1 MTIGERIKDLRKKND
16 MTQEKL
22 ADFLC
27 VSYQAVSK
35 WECGLSSPDLSLI
48 IPLAKLFNVSTD
60 ELLGMDKDEQSK
72 LRKELEAAYN
82 NTYKTGDMEGR
93 IAIDER
99 AIKEFPGDMEWL
111 NRYAWDIWCAAVGI
125 KDDNEFEAERERAIK
140 FFDTVIENAEDT
152 KIKCMAITGIVQCL
166 CGKGCREEA
175 RKYVELYPDGS
186 VTTNKKELYAM
197 CLEGEEKHKHKQ
209 QYTLEYFQDVITAL
223 VWNGVADVKY
233 TADTAIRLME
243 AVFTD
248 GNYLYF
254 HFEMAHSCFKKSEL
268 ALSCGDLEK
277 AKSYL
282 KRSVYHAR
290 EYDRIV
296 YISPDEY
303 KFTTPIFDK
312 ITVDTRSF
320 AHTTMGRL
328 LDDIKNMATQECF
341 DGIRNDENFHLY
353 FE

>member
-1 MTIGERIKDLRKKND
+1 MTIGEKIKQLRKKND

-48 IPLAKLFNVSTD
+48 VPLAKLFNVTAD
-60 ELLGMDKDEQSK
+60 ELLGMDKDEQSA
-72 LRKELEAAYN
+72 LRKELEDAYN
-82 NTYKTGDMEGR
+82 DTYKTGDMEKR
-93 IAIDER
+93 IEIDER

-111 NRYAWDIWCAAVGI
+111 NHYAWDIWCAATGI
-125 KDDNEFEAERERAIK
+125 KDDNGFKAERERAIK
-140 FFDTVIENAEDT
+140 LFDTVIENAEDT

-166 CGKGCREEA
+166 CSKGCREEA
-175 RKYVELYPDGS
+175 RKYVELYPDGPMMS
-186 VTTNKKELYAM
+186 NKKELLAS
-197 CLEGEEKHKHKQ
+197 CLVGEEKLKHKQ
-209 QYTLEYFQDVITAL
+209 EYTLEYFQDVITAL
-223 VWNGVADVKY
+223 VWNGIADVKY

-248 GNYLYF
+248 GNCLYF
-254 HFEMAHSCFKKSEL
+254 HFEMAHSCFKKAEL
-268 ALSCGDLEK
+268 AVSSGDLEN
-277 AKSYL
+277 AKSDL
-282 KRSVYHAR
+282 IKSIYHAR

-296 YISPDEY
+296 YISPGEY
-303 KFTTPIFDK
+303 SFTTPIFDK
-312 ITVDTRSF
+312 ITIDTRNF

-328 LDDIKNMATQECF
+328 LDDIKNMSTRRCF
-341 DGIRNDENFHLY
+341 DAIKNDEDFKAI